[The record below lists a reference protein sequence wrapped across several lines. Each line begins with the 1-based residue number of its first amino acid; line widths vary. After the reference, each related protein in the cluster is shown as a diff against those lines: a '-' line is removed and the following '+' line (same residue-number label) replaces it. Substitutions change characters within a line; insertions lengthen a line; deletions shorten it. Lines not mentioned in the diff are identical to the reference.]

1 MSFLFGSRKDL
12 ENRHNAGVN
21 SFNSLFGLKHGGK
34 IMSPNDIMPKQASKA
49 RGGMKKGG
57 RVPKKALGG
66 DIAKYANQFTGAG
79 LDPQLVE
86 MLGNL
91 GEYGVRKFLKRGGPA
106 APAPGMAHKKI
117 LGGMLGNLIGGLAGG
132 KEGAQ
137 IGHQIGSI
145 GDAILPFFKRGGV
158 AKQVSAHT
166 VF

>member
-1 MSFLFGSRKDL
+1 MRDQAQRIDNASNAMRGLFGY
-12 ENRHNAGVN
+12 
-21 SFNSLFGLKHGGK
+21 KHGGK
-34 IMSPNDIMPKQASKA
+34 IICCKDIMPKAKA

-66 DIAKYANQFTGAG
+66 DIAKWANQMSGAG
-79 LDPQLVE
+79 LDPHLAD

-106 APAPGMAHKKI
+106 QPMPGVAHKKMI
-117 LGGMLGNLIGGLAGG
+117 GGMLGNLIGGLAGG
-132 KEGAQ
+132 KEGAN

-145 GDAILPFFKRGGV
+145 GDAIFPFLKRGGV